1 MFKAHKDNAP
11 EIVPLNDDWA
21 GFDLE
26 NLSVEELEQRFEL
39 SLINLPLGLGELE
52 ECKADCTC
60 HGCNTNGCC
69 THS

>member
-1 MFKAHKDNAP
+1 MSKANKDNAP

-21 GFDLE
+21 GFDLD

-52 ECKADCTC
+52 QCKGDCA
-60 HGCNTNGCC
+60 CNCTTHGCC
-69 THS
+69 TN